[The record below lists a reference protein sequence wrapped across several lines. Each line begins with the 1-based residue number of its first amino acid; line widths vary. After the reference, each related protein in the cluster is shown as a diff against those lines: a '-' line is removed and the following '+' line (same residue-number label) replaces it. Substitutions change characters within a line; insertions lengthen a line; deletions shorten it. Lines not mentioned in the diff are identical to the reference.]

1 MDYVLHLRR
10 TVPSQRRPPMPKRP
24 MTEAQMI
31 AHNERALAAR
41 RAEAQA
47 TRRRQDLGPE
57 DRDEYWSLRRS
68 WTGEEYFVPG
78 TERNVTHQYNPL
90 DALDD

>member
-1 MDYVLHLRR
+1 MKLR
-10 TVPSQRRPPMPKRP
+10 
-24 MTEAQMI
+24 TEAEI
-31 AHNERALAAR
+31 VAPNERALAAR
-41 RAEAQA
+41 RADAPP
-47 TRRRQDLGPE
+47 RRRQDRGPE
-57 DRDEYWSLRRS
+57 PRDQYWTLRRS

>member
-1 MDYVLHLRR
+1 
-10 TVPSQRRPPMPKRP
+10 MPKR
-24 MTEAQMI
+24 MTEAEMI

-41 RAEAQA
+41 RADAPP
-47 TRRRQDLGPE
+47 RRRQDPGPE
-57 DRDEYWSLRRS
+57 PRYPHWTLRRS

-78 TERNVTHQYNPL
+78 TERNEYVTHQYNPL